1 MNGSAGDI
9 PLYLYIVLLFL
20 VIGIAGAVAIMRYGP
35 GGKGGAE

>member
-1 MNGSAGDI
+1 MDDI

-20 VIGIAGAVAIMRYGP
+20 AIAVVGAIAIMRYGP